1 MSRGLVH
8 LYCGDGKGKTT
19 AAMGLAVRAAG
30 SGMQVVV
37 VQFLKDGDSSE
48 LSILSSL
55 PNVTVLS
62 GKPVKGFSFSM
73 TPEEKALV
81 AKTHNEYLETA
92 IALYREGMAQLIVL
106 DEAVA
111 ALSLNMLN
119 RERLFTFLRG
129 EERPEVVLT
138 GRGSDSELQE
148 LADYITEMTLRRHPY
163 DRGIMARKGIE
174 Y

>member
-73 TPEEKALV
+73 THWRFPSFLCV
-81 AKTHNEYLETA
+81 SLTISIF
-92 IALYREGMAQLIVL
+92 IAVLPLSSEGPFL
-106 DEAVA
+106 D
-111 ALSLNMLN
+111 
-119 RERLFTFLRG
+119 G
-129 EERPEVVLT
+129 
-138 GRGSDSELQE
+138 
-148 LADYITEMTLRRHPY
+148 
-163 DRGIMARKGIE
+163 
-174 Y
+174 

>member
-1 MSRGLVH
+1 M
-8 LYCGDGKGKTT
+8 
-19 AAMGLAVRAAG
+19 
-30 SGMQVVV
+30 
-37 VQFLKDGDSSE
+37 
-48 LSILSSL
+48 
-55 PNVTVLS
+55 
-62 GKPVKGFSFSM
+62 KGFSFSM

-81 AKTHNEYLETA
+81 AKTHNGYLETA
-92 IALYREGMAQLIVL
+92 IALYQEGKAQLIVL

-119 RERLFTFLRG
+119 RERLLTFLRG
-129 EERPEVVLT
+129 DEHPEVVLT
-138 GRGSDSELQE
+138 GRGPDSELQE

>member
-1 MSRGLVH
+1 MSRGLIH

-30 SGMQVVV
+30 SGMRVAVI
-37 VQFLKDGDSSE
+37 QFLKDGDSSE

-62 GKPVKGFSFSM
+62 GKPVKGFSFAM
-73 TPEEKALV
+73 TPEQKTLV
-81 AKTHNEYLETA
+81 TETHNRYLETA
-92 IALYREGMAQLIVL
+92 IRLYREGRAQLIVL
-106 DEAVA
+106 DEAVG
-111 ALSLNMLN
+111 ALSLNMLD
-119 RERLFTFLRG
+119 RQRLLAFLRE

-138 GRGSDSELQE
+138 GRNPDPEVLA
-148 LADYITEMTLRRHPY
+148 LADYVTEMTLRRHPY
-163 DRGIMARKGIE
+163 ERGIGARRGIE